1 MEKKSKLHIGW
12 LVTAM
17 VVVLLII
24 DQWIKLYIKTH
35 FCLGE
40 SVRVTDWFFIDFIE
54 NNGMAWGM
62 SFIGKF
68 WLSLVR
74 SVAIIFLVWYLH
86 RIIKQGKHRL
96 VYIFLVALVLAGAI
110 GNMIDSMF
118 YGLMFTASSPYY
130 VAYQVPFGEGYAPFF
145 MGKVVDMFR
154 FPFFTYTWPEWF
166 PIWVDSRARSSTL
179 CSILQ
184 IHVSVS
190 VSSPCSSSAVRNWKS
205 WERERRNLLISH
217 LLQRKIHQRNLHQG
231 NLLKNLPGNHKIGGI
246 WDEEDLC
253 VFLDIDM
260 PASGRG
266 FL

>member
-1 MEKKSKLHIGW
+1 MKQCKKHTGW

-17 VVVLLII
+17 VVALLVI
-24 DQWIKLYIKTH
+24 DQIIKLYVKTH

-118 YGLMFTASSPYY
+118 YGMMFTASSPYY

-166 PIWVDSRARSSTL
+166 PIWGGQQGTFFDPVFNFADS
-179 CSILQ
+179 C
-184 IHVSVS
+184 VSVGIIAMLIFCRKELEELGEGKMK
-190 VSSPCSSSAVRNWKS
+190 SSDKSSSSEKNSSEKS
-205 WERERRNLLISH
+205 SSG
-217 LLQRKIHQRNLHQG
+217 KSS
-231 NLLKNLPGNHKIGGI
+231 
-246 WDEEDLC
+246 EES
-253 VFLDIDM
+253 
-260 PASGRG
+260 AQKS
-266 FL
+266 

>member
-1 MEKKSKLHIGW
+1 MEKKRNLHIGW

-166 PIWVDSRARSSTL
+166 PIWGGQQGTFFDPVFNFADS
-179 CSILQ
+179 C
-184 IHVSVS
+184 VSVGIIAMLIFCRKELEELGEGKKK
-190 VSSPCSSSAVRNWKS
+190 SSDKSSSSEKNSSEKNSSEKS
-205 WERERRNLLISH
+205 SSGKSSEESA
-217 LLQRKIHQRNLHQG
+217 RK
-231 NLLKNLPGNHKIGGI
+231 
-246 WDEEDLC
+246 
-253 VFLDIDM
+253 
-260 PASGRG
+260 S
-266 FL
+266 

>member
-1 MEKKSKLHIGW
+1 MEKKRNLHIGW

-166 PIWVDSRARSSTL
+166 PIWGGQKGTFFDPVFNFADS
-179 CSILQ
+179 C
-184 IHVSVS
+184 VSVGIIAMLIFCRKELEELGEGKKK
-190 VSSPCSSSAVRNWKS
+190 SSDKSSSSEKS
-205 WERERRNLLISH
+205 SSEKSSSG
-217 LLQRKIHQRNLHQG
+217 KSS
-231 NLLKNLPGNHKIGGI
+231 
-246 WDEEDLC
+246 EES
-253 VFLDIDM
+253 
-260 PASGRG
+260 AQKS
-266 FL
+266 

>member
-1 MEKKSKLHIGW
+1 MEKKRNLHIGW

-118 YGLMFTASSPYY
+118 YGMMFTASSPYY

-166 PIWVDSRARSSTL
+166 PIWGGQQGTFFDPVFNFADS
-179 CSILQ
+179 C
-184 IHVSVS
+184 VSVGIIAMLIFCRKELEELGEGKKK
-190 VSSPCSSSAVRNWKS
+190 SSDKSSSSEKKS
-205 WERERRNLLISH
+205 SEKSSSG
-217 LLQRKIHQRNLHQG
+217 KSS
-231 NLLKNLPGNHKIGGI
+231 
-246 WDEEDLC
+246 EES
-253 VFLDIDM
+253 
-260 PASGRG
+260 AQKS
-266 FL
+266 

>member
-1 MEKKSKLHIGW
+1 MEKKRNLHIGW

-68 WLSLVR
+68 WLSLLR
-74 SVAIIFLVWYLH
+74 SVAI
-86 RIIKQGKHRL
+86 
-96 VYIFLVALVLAGAI
+96 VALIVYLYR
-110 GNMIDSMF
+110 NMIDSMF

-130 VAYQVPFGEGYAPFF
+130 VSYMVPFGDGYAPFF

-154 FPFFTYTWPEWF
+154 FPFFSYTWPEWVPF
-166 PIWVDSRARSSTL
+166 WGGQQGTFFDPVFNFADA
-179 CSILQ
+179 C
-184 IHVSVS
+184 VSVGIIS
-190 VSSPCSSSAVRNWKS
+190 MLLFCRKELEQLGGSNKKKEGEKKETSANK
-205 WERERRNLLISH
+205 
-217 LLQRKIHQRNLHQG
+217 
-231 NLLKNLPGNHKIGGI
+231 
-246 WDEEDLC
+246 EDKK
-253 VFLDIDM
+253 
-260 PASGRG
+260 
-266 FL
+266 

>member
-1 MEKKSKLHIGW
+1 MEKKRNLHIGW

-24 DQWIKLYIKTH
+24 DQWIKLCIKTH

-118 YGLMFTASSPYY
+118 YGMMFTASSPYY

-166 PIWVDSRARSSTL
+166 PIWGGQQGTFFDPVFNFADS
-179 CSILQ
+179 C
-184 IHVSVS
+184 VSVGIIAMLIFCRKELEELGEGKKK
-190 VSSPCSSSAVRNWKS
+190 SSDKLSSSEKS
-205 WERERRNLLISH
+205 SSEKSSSG
-217 LLQRKIHQRNLHQG
+217 KSS
-231 NLLKNLPGNHKIGGI
+231 
-246 WDEEDLC
+246 EES
-253 VFLDIDM
+253 
-260 PASGRG
+260 AQKS
-266 FL
+266 

>member
-1 MEKKSKLHIGW
+1 MEKKRNLHIGW

-130 VAYQVPFGEGYAPFF
+130 VAYLVPFGEGYAPFF

-166 PIWVDSRARSSTL
+166 PIWGGQQGTFFDPVFNFADS
-179 CSILQ
+179 C
-184 IHVSVS
+184 VSVGIIAMLIFCRKELEELGEGKKK
-190 VSSPCSSSAVRNWKS
+190 SSDKSSSSEKS
-205 WERERRNLLISH
+205 SSEKSSSG
-217 LLQRKIHQRNLHQG
+217 KSS
-231 NLLKNLPGNHKIGGI
+231 
-246 WDEEDLC
+246 EES
-253 VFLDIDM
+253 
-260 PASGRG
+260 AQKS
-266 FL
+266 

>member
-1 MEKKSKLHIGW
+1 MEKKRNLHIGW

-166 PIWVDSRARSSTL
+166 PIWGGQQGTFFDPVFNFADS
-179 CSILQ
+179 C
-184 IHVSVS
+184 VSVGIIAMLIFCRKELEELGEGKKK
-190 VSSPCSSSAVRNWKS
+190 SSDKLSSSEKS
-205 WERERRNLLISH
+205 SSEKSSSEKSSSG
-217 LLQRKIHQRNLHQG
+217 KSS
-231 NLLKNLPGNHKIGGI
+231 
-246 WDEEDLC
+246 EES
-253 VFLDIDM
+253 
-260 PASGRG
+260 AQKS
-266 FL
+266 

>member
-40 SVRVTDWFFIDFIE
+40 SVRVTDWFFIDFVE

-74 SVAIIFLVWYLH
+74 SVAIVALIWYLH

-154 FPFFTYTWPEWF
+154 FPFFTYAWPEWF
-166 PIWVDSRARSSTL
+166 PFWGGQQGTFFDPVFNFADS
-179 CSILQ
+179 C
-184 IHVSVS
+184 VSVGIIAMLIFCRKELEELGEGKKK
-190 VSSPCSSSAVRNWKS
+190 SSDKSSSSKKTTSEKS
-205 WERERRNLLISH
+205 SSGTSSSEKSS
-217 LLQRKIHQRNLHQG
+217 
-231 NLLKNLPGNHKIGGI
+231 
-246 WDEEDLC
+246 EES
-253 VFLDIDM
+253 
-260 PASGRG
+260 AQKS
-266 FL
+266 

>member
-1 MEKKSKLHIGW
+1 MEKKRNLHIGW

-118 YGLMFTASSPYY
+118 YGMMFTASSPYY

-166 PIWVDSRARSSTL
+166 PIWGGQQGTFFDPVFNFADS
-179 CSILQ
+179 C
-184 IHVSVS
+184 VSVGIIAMLIFCRKELEELGEGKKK
-190 VSSPCSSSAVRNWKS
+190 SSDKLSSSEKS
-205 WERERRNLLISH
+205 SSEKSSSG
-217 LLQRKIHQRNLHQG
+217 KSS
-231 NLLKNLPGNHKIGGI
+231 
-246 WDEEDLC
+246 EES
-253 VFLDIDM
+253 
-260 PASGRG
+260 AQKS
-266 FL
+266 

>member
-1 MEKKSKLHIGW
+1 MEKKRNLHIGW

-68 WLSLVR
+68 WLSLLR
-74 SVAIIFLVWYLH
+74 SVAIVALIVYLY
-86 RIIKQGKHRL
+86 RIIKRGTHRL
-96 VYIFLVALVLAGAI
+96 LYIILVTLVLTGAI

-118 YGLMFTASSPYY
+118 YGLMFNASSPYY
-130 VAYQVPFGEGYAPFF
+130 VSYMVPFGDGYAPFF

-154 FPFFTYTWPEWF
+154 FPFFDYTWPEWVPF
-166 PIWVDSRARSSTL
+166 WGGQQGTFFDPVFNFADA
-179 CSILQ
+179 C
-184 IHVSVS
+184 VSVGMIS
-190 VSSPCSSSAVRNWKS
+190 MLLFCRKELEQLGGNDKKKGEKKETSANK
-205 WERERRNLLISH
+205 
-217 LLQRKIHQRNLHQG
+217 
-231 NLLKNLPGNHKIGGI
+231 
-246 WDEEDLC
+246 EDNKE
-253 VFLDIDM
+253 DKK
-260 PASGRG
+260 
-266 FL
+266 

>member
-1 MEKKSKLHIGW
+1 MEKKRNLHIGW

-166 PIWVDSRARSSTL
+166 PIWGGQQGTFFDPVFNFADS
-179 CSILQ
+179 C
-184 IHVSVS
+184 VSVGIIAMLIFCRKELEELGEGKKK
-190 VSSPCSSSAVRNWKS
+190 SSDKSSSSEKS
-205 WERERRNLLISH
+205 SSEKSSSG
-217 LLQRKIHQRNLHQG
+217 KSSSG
-231 NLLKNLPGNHKIGGI
+231 KSS
-246 WDEEDLC
+246 EES
-253 VFLDIDM
+253 
-260 PASGRG
+260 AQKS
-266 FL
+266 

>member
-1 MEKKSKLHIGW
+1 
-12 LVTAM
+12 M
-17 VVVLLII
+17 VVALLVI
-24 DQWIKLYIKTH
+24 DQIIKLYVKTH

-166 PIWVDSRARSSTL
+166 PIWGGQQGTFFDPVFNFADS
-179 CSILQ
+179 C
-184 IHVSVS
+184 VSVGIIAMLIFCRKELEELGEGKKK
-190 VSSPCSSSAVRNWKS
+190 SSDKLSSSEKS
-205 WERERRNLLISH
+205 SSEKSSSG
-217 LLQRKIHQRNLHQG
+217 KSS
-231 NLLKNLPGNHKIGGI
+231 
-246 WDEEDLC
+246 EES
-253 VFLDIDM
+253 
-260 PASGRG
+260 AQKS
-266 FL
+266 